1 MVTPRKEQPMQEVTI
16 KFSRQE
22 IQKLVLALSKLP
34 NETDTY
40 GLMNKIKHEANKDP
54 VSVWELQLAYKK

>member
-1 MVTPRKEQPMQEVTI
+1 MVIPHKEQPMQEVTI

-40 GLMNKIKHEANKDP
+40 GLMSKIKNEANKDP
-54 VSVWELQLAYKK
+54 VNVWELQLAYKK